1 MKELLMKRKKAFTT
15 YIIACFFPVVNQLL
29 GSLGIALFFG
39 VITKNSMTALYQ
51 TIGIMLGLIVFV
63 SGFQFLSRM
72 LRIRFMRDTILD
84 IRLAAFDKIIH
95 MDYERFGKQT
105 KEVYLSNLINDI
117 NIFEQNFFVKLLNV
131 IFRGGVYVISLIIL
145 AVMDW
150 KFALILGILSVIVL
164 KISQKFEA
172 KTVSLQEQVSTLN
185 EEFSVKASNTFNG
198 LEILKLNGIEDKF
211 LDQTVHS
218 IQKVERKRF
227 HFTLFTES
235 QKSLI
240 GIMTYI
246 IFIGILVYLME
257 MAFNGA
263 SIMKITFML
272 QIANG
277 CIWPISQVLPLWNDV
292 KASANI
298 YEKITKDQNEDVQV
312 VQGRLPFSFS
322 EKIQVSQLNFSY
334 ENQNV
339 IKNANFT
346 IEKGKKYLIKGASGS
361 GKTTLMKILSKIYEG
376 YSGKI
381 QVDDVDL
388 KDIST
393 KYFNDNISYV
403 FQEVF
408 LFEDTLRNNI
418 TLFKDYSE
426 DAILHAVK
434 LSGLSDFIDDSRGG
448 LDMKI
453 EENGKNLSG
462 GQRQRI
468 SIARA
473 ILKQSDLLFADEA
486 TSSLN
491 EALGSEI
498 EATILGLDQTVLAI
512 SHRFYPGITNRY
524 DYVLEIKNGSIIQY
538 ESELYFEEVVA

>member
-1 MKELLMKRKKAFTT
+1 MKELLMKRKKAFMT
-15 YIIACFFPVVNQLL
+15 YVIACFFPVVNQLL

-84 IRLAAFDKIIH
+84 IRLAAFDKIIN
-95 MDYERFGKQT
+95 MDYERFGRQT

-150 KFALILGILSVIVL
+150 KFAFILGILSVIVL
-164 KISQKFEA
+164 KISQKFEG

-211 LDQTVHS
+211 LDQTVQA

-240 GIMTYI
+240 GIMTYV

-263 SIMKITFML
+263 SIIKITFML

-298 YEKITKDQNEDVQV
+298 YEKITKYQGEDS
-312 VQGRLPFSFS
+312 QGIQGDLPFSFS
-322 EKIQVSQLNFSY
+322 KKIQVSQLNFSY
-334 ENQNV
+334 ENHDV

-388 KDIST
+388 KEISM
-393 KYFNDNISYV
+393 KCFNDNISYV

-426 DAILHAVK
+426 EAILNAVK
-434 LSGLSDFIDDSRGG
+434 LSGLSEFIDDTRGG

-524 DYVLEIKNGSIIQY
+524 DYILEIKNGSIIQY
-538 ESELYFEEVVA
+538 DSDSYFEEVVA